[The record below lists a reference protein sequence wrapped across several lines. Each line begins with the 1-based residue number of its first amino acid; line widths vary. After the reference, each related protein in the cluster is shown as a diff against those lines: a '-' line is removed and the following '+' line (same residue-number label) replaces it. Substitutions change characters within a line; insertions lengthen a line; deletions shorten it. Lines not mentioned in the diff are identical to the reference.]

1 MDDLVFRF
9 ILRRKNRDQKKKEP
23 QMAPNTC
30 VAPHALNIRISMSIV
45 AQSVS
50 SMLAMGG
57 FVEVVVGVSVLS
69 SVMVSSS
76 LMV

>member
-9 ILRRKNRDQKKKEP
+9 ILRRKDREQKKRSLKWLP
-23 QMAPNTC
+23 IR

>member
-1 MDDLVFRF
+1 
-9 ILRRKNRDQKKKEP
+9 
-23 QMAPNTC
+23 MAPNMC
-30 VAPHALNIRISMSIV
+30 VTPHALNIRISMSIV

-57 FVEVVVGVSVLS
+57 FVEGVVGVSVLS

>member
-1 MDDLVFRF
+1 
-9 ILRRKNRDQKKKEP
+9 
-23 QMAPNTC
+23 MAPNTC